1 MRSVETVE
9 WSLGSTNLIP
19 LDLGLPNEQGST
31 HSTVSTLSTIKRI
44 AAATSRF
51 THFTALKR
59 TRVAMTPG

>member
-1 MRSVETVE
+1 MRCVETVE

-44 AAATSRF
+44 SILSKEKEEGR
-51 THFTALKR
+51 
-59 TRVAMTPG
+59 